1 MIILL
6 MLKFILLSMA
16 FILGN
21 GSWINYLQMQKLPGD
36 KVLQIASGNT
46 DFNTHVGRDWLIAI
60 LAITGSILALVVS
73 DRILFKLKNKETDWR
88 NEYR

>member
-1 MIILL
+1 MITLL
-6 MLKFILLSMA
+6 TLKFVLLLMA

-21 GSWINYLQMQKLPGD
+21 GSGMNYLQMQKVPED

-46 DFNTHVGRDWLIAI
+46 DFNIHVGRDWLIAI
-60 LAITGSILALVVS
+60 LAITGSILALVAS
-73 DRILFKLKNKETDWR
+73 NRILYKLKETDWR